1 MSSALLIAKYLGAEK
16 QAELIENLL
25 VDIQKE
31 NTENDHNVEV
41 LIELLDG
48 FDLDKYPQFYNQI
61 LNFCNKKL
69 LLENELEIILK
80 FVYKIPQLKQDIL
93 ERIIQL
99 LYGYIK
105 EQIYYFNQQLIKLI
119 PISIVDNRQDSTIDS
134 ITSDELIL
142 LFQFLQSLFT
152 TTTTTAGNDDTINLE
167 IDYLLLLFLGINDK
181 QISNVTSK
189 LLRWRMNSIS
199 QKIEGQLIWDIIF
212 TLESTNLEFHKSH
225 AYILWLRYLN
235 TGLIANDT
243 FQTIIQKSDYWKSLQ
258 QGLISD
264 SHEYRKFS
272 LSILQVSLTSIN
284 TDLNNDYIV
293 WEITDKQK
301 YLNEWSRYMTLYEII
316 AIDTSLNQ
324 AEAGQNDIT
333 GLISPTSLIPSSWG
347 WCLLSTGLQATLE
360 SVRKFTLRL
369 LLSIP
374 SENLYLI
381 KHGLPILEKAFL
393 PNLMNASNLNVKIT
407 SNDKLDCEYAYQ
419 LKNYICNMVK
429 NLSTDQEF
437 QDITLS
443 ILRVLADLKDSYGPS
458 RILVL
463 HGLYD
468 GLNHQANRKQ
478 VLQYGIHDI
487 PLLVLF
493 EKKCEGEIYERYH
506 QALNLRLL
514 LNFKLDIKSFLST
527 LNKFIKHNGFE
538 LLKENHQ
545 LFTNYIQDVPIE
557 KFMSHQEL
565 GDCGPEYKALFLGI
579 TDKDIGA
586 VLEEESQEKDLLLA
600 KLFASGLK
608 TTELKKFNSRLQ
620 KLVLLDDMEIIQ
632 TLSQAEFELIGI
644 PDNEDISKLWETIK
658 NEIQSNE
665 YRILEEC
672 LYKFRLFNQ
681 IYKNSTFQFENITTI
696 IDFHRI
702 MLNNSYETSKTSRF
716 FYKLKDEILGEYYT
730 TLNLT
735 FEKTTTN
742 TNASISISAI
752 LDVLNPGIVQNKA
765 NYNMV
770 NLLYHY
776 LEITETPESI
786 YQIVEFLSELW
797 FNLSATR
804 LKLQAL
810 PLHLSIIK
818 TFFHPKVV
826 FSKVDK
832 DEEEEEDIIISDMLH
847 KFGISII
854 ENSKVRRSF
863 LPTLTLCL
871 SNCQIQNQK
880 QFESYQWIPELLIKA
895 YLIYQPKAHFFILPI
910 ILADIYDKQVAIN
923 SNSNI
928 YHQVYGDE
936 EISARINLL
945 AIFNSIKSSSFTQS
959 VYDYII
965 DNQQYF
971 HLFKPLKSTD
981 ALEEWTRM
989 QLYSIILSLSD
1000 NLTNIDLDIFL
1011 ARLATEPSP
1020 MVRSYIEWIIALKL
1034 SDNGNYVDK
1043 LLNELFQKINI
1054 LKPSVVTSY
1063 LKILFLFIQ
1072 QQSTTKECQLLTK
1085 LLYTVI
1091 PGCTVSR
1098 KMIRHFSL
1106 SLIISIH
1113 DEIKRKNLPL
1123 DPRVLD
1129 IVNNMYLNAIESETF
1144 AQYRSGDELLWDIV
1158 KDLTLV
1164 NISGGVMLRLSDR
1177 TDLDFIKKENF
1188 DKYLSQD
1195 QINLLKY
1202 DIGQDPQL
1210 WMINEEKEEEEE
1222 EDYDK
1227 KRKLNL
1233 KKPIVTPI
1241 KPVDSNE
1248 VLSSSFL
1255 QTKSGAWNT
1264 IMDADA
1270 VVDDVN
1276 NTNNSVRGSEIPR
1289 SELIVVSSLVDKPP
1303 NLGGICRLCDVLGAG
1318 LLTLHDIEVK
1328 NHINFKT
1335 VAVTADQWMPMIEV
1349 KMENIKQYL
1358 LDKKREGYTLIG
1370 LEQTDKSIELNNDLK
1385 FPKKSLILI
1394 GKERE
1399 GIPGDLLAELD
1410 FCVEIKQVG
1419 IVRSMNIQTATA
1431 IIVHAYSSQHC

>member
-1 MSSALLIAKYLGAEK
+1 MSSALLIAKYLGTEK
-16 QAELIENLL
+16 QAELIGNLL
-25 VDIQKE
+25 VDIQE
-31 NTENDHNVEV
+31 EPTNNNVEI

-61 LNFCNKKL
+61 LNISKEKL
-69 LLENELEIILK
+69 LIENELEIILK
-80 FVYKIPQLKQDIL
+80 FVYKIPQLKHDIL
-93 ERIIQL
+93 ERMIQL

-119 PISIVDNRQDSTIDS
+119 PISIVDEKIADTAADS
-134 ITSDELIL
+134 ITTDELIL
-142 LFQFLQSLFT
+142 LFRFLQSLFT
-152 TTTTTAGNDDTINLE
+152 KTTGSDTPLNLE

-181 QISNVTSK
+181 NVSGISSK
-189 LLRWRMNSIS
+189 LLRWRMDSIC

-235 TGLIANDT
+235 TGLIENNT
-243 FQTIIQKSDYWKSLQ
+243 FQTIIQNPDYWMALQ

-264 SHEYRKFS
+264 SHVYRKFS
-272 LSILQVSLTSIN
+272 LSILQVSLISIN
-284 TDLNNDYIV
+284 TNLKNDYIV
-293 WEITDKQK
+293 WRMDDKQK

-374 SENLYLI
+374 LENLYLI
-381 KHGLPILEKAFL
+381 KHGLPILERAFL

-407 SNDKLDCEYAYQ
+407 STNDKLDCEYAYQ

-468 GLNHQANRKQ
+468 GLNQAKNTKQ

-506 QALNLRLL
+506 QTLNLRLL

-527 LNKFIKHNGFE
+527 LNKFTKHNGFE

-545 LFTNYIQDVPIE
+545 LLASYIKDVPIE
-557 KFMSHQEL
+557 EFMSNQEF
-565 GDCGPEYKALFLGI
+565 GDCGPECKALFLGI
-579 TDKDIGA
+579 TDTDILS
-586 VLEEESQEKDLLLA
+586 VLEQSKDRDLLLA

-608 TTELKKFNSRLQ
+608 TTELEKFNSRLQ
-620 KLVLLDDMEIIQ
+620 ELVLLNDIEIIQ
-632 TLSQAEFELIGI
+632 TLSQAEFELSGVI
-644 PDNEDISKLWETIK
+644 PDNEDISKLWGTITM
-658 NEIQSNE
+658 EIQSNE

-681 IYKNSTFQFENITTI
+681 IYKHSTFQFESISTI
-696 IDFHRI
+696 IDFYKI

-716 FYKLKDEILGEYYT
+716 FYKLKDEILGEYYS
-730 TLNLT
+730 TLNIT
-735 FEKTTTN
+735 FEKTA
-742 TNASISISAI
+742 NANNSISAI
-752 LDVLNPGIVQNKA
+752 IDVLNPGIAQNKA

-776 LEITETPESI
+776 LEIAETPDSI

-818 TFFHPKVV
+818 TFFHSKVV
-826 FSKVDK
+826 FSGVNV
-832 DEEEEEDIIISDMLH
+832 SDMLH
-847 KFGISII
+847 KFGLSII

-871 SNCQIQNQK
+871 SNCQIENQK
-880 QFESYQWIPELLIKA
+880 QFESYQWIPELLVKA

-910 ILADIYDKQVAIN
+910 ILANIYDNQVAIN
-923 SNSNI
+923 SNSSI
-928 YHQVYGDE
+928 YYEVYGNE
-936 EISARINLL
+936 EISARINLM
-945 AIFNSIKSSSFTQS
+945 AIFNSIKSSNFAQS
-959 VYDYII
+959 IYDYII
-965 DNQQYF
+965 ENQQQF

-1000 NLTNIDLDIFL
+1000 DTLTNIDLDNFL

-1034 SDNGNYVDK
+1034 TDNETYVDK
-1043 LLNELFQKINI
+1043 LLNELLQKINV

-1072 QQSTTKECQLLTK
+1072 QQQPANKECQLLTK
-1085 LLYTVI
+1085 LLYAVI

-1144 AQYRSGDELLWDIV
+1144 TQYRSGDELLWDIL

-1177 TDLDFIKKENF
+1177 TDLDYIKRENF
-1188 DKYLSQD
+1188 VKYLSQN

-1202 DIGQDPQL
+1202 DIGQDPQI
-1210 WMINEEKEEEEE
+1210 WMVDDDNDHVNKVSM
-1222 EDYDK
+1222 
-1227 KRKLNL
+1227 

-1241 KPVDSNE
+1241 KPITSE
-1248 VLSSSFL
+1248 VSSFL

-1264 IMDADA
+1264 IMDAD
-1270 VVDDVN
+1270 DDI
-1276 NTNNSVRGSEIPR
+1276 NTTNLRGSEIPR

-1349 KMENIKQYL
+1349 KMENIKNYL